1 MAQNITLLGASY
13 SDVPSVLLPKTGGG
27 TAQFDDT
34 TIASDAAASS
44 DIANGKKAY
53 VNGSLITGTASGGA
67 TTIVDTTDSHG
78 GTIRTITTGNVIS
91 GTLQITSNG
100 TYNVSSYASAEVS
113 VSGGST
119 DRVPVTVHQYSS
131 SYGSYGLVTAYAA
144 SNAAYMSRAYVSNY
158 ATAQTVYLPPSANGK
173 GLLFLST
180 FGNSSYYIVCH
191 SSSTGTTCLTQG
203 TSGQT
208 VIVECEPNATVE
220 VYVGYS
226 N

>member
-13 SDVPSVLLPKTGGG
+13 SDVPACLLPKTGGG
-27 TAQFDDT
+27 TALFTDVSDT
-34 TIASDAAASS
+34 TAAASDVAS
-44 DIANGKKAY
+44 GKYFYTAAGVKTA
-53 VNGSLITGTASGGA
+53 GTASGGA

-173 GLLFLST
+173 GLLFLSS